1 MDAGLRFATFVAA
14 AAAML
19 ATSPTTAEYS
29 SRDRP
34 RIVLDNG
41 NMVFQV
47 PSAKNISFRTTSGR
61 GGILLNGRDVAEVL
75 AKVSEAARTIEPIA
89 TNTQLQEL
97 AETVETVTTL
107 RSQMGQ
113 LSTKCQQLQTKVRRL
128 EANFTRVVRVSI
140 NRLVTAL
147 RRLRNGLN
155 QDPCA
160 SNPCSHGGT
169 CIGRFNAFTCI
180 CPPSWEGPRCEV
192 DVDECSHLAGSDLG
206 CQNNARCINTPGSY
220 RCECAQGF
228 YGARCTESQ
237 DSCTTTSSHSLCD
250 HGTCVSLPRT
260 NNPPYMCLCE
270 QGWTKGF
277 GQPSCSVDVD
287 ECSTGHHFCSRN
299 PPVAC
304 INYPGGFGCAPCP
317 SGYSGDGYTCSDI
330 DECLVNN
337 GGCSQNPRVDCY
349 NTVGSRF
356 CGPCPPGYVGDGVSC
371 SYVGACNVN
380 NGGCSPI
387 ATCIVRSGTFHEC
400 RCPPGYVGNGVGPS
414 GCLRQGEP
422 GVGPSQPQPVPALP
436 PVLDPCA
443 AQPCRHGFCQV
454 RGNDFLCVC
463 ETGYSGRLCDS
474 TSDGCSSSPC
484 LNNGTCSGGPAGGFV
499 CSCTPDWT
507 GPTCDEPRLSCD
519 DTLYGINGTL
529 RYPENGGQYTH
540 KRDCRWIIQTKNEMV
555 LNLTFTTFHLEEG
568 HECAFDYLE
577 IHDGPTSARRTIG
590 RYCGTQLSGS
600 SIVSSQSDLYLHFHS
615 DSSVGADGFVIEW
628 TSIEPQCGKVMP
640 VANVGAVSSPGYP
653 DHYPSNRDCLWTL
666 AVPTG
671 KRIQLHLA
679 TVQMEHHPNCSYDY
693 LKIYDGATEQ
703 DRQLAVFC
711 GTNNTASERPILSSG
726 HNMLI
731 QFHSDE
737 SSTDTGFYGT
747 YAAVPSI
754 PGCGGVMSRDKGR
767 FTSPGHPNPYENGL
781 LCEWEIRASPGERLR
796 LVFERFDLES
806 HPVCKWD
813 ALEVYDGSDD
823 RSPLL
828 RRMCGDSTPSPV
840 LSTGSSLFLRFKT
853 DENTR
858 LQGFSALYET
868 VCGGRWMGLQG
879 ELASPRY
886 PSVYPRNRHCNYT
899 ILVPPGNVIRLAVQT
914 FDVENDDNCNYD
926 YLEISEL
933 ARNGSTTR
941 IGRYCGSSLPPV
953 ITSSYNQLRLVFHT
967 DHSNE
972 HHGFLANYTA
982 VDVGCGGVLTES
994 GSLASP
1000 ATRSAASD
1008 HSDGGDDGA
1017 SGGTG
1022 EAYRHNMICRWILRA
1037 PPGHTVRLSFTHFVI
1052 EDSSNC
1058 SYDYIEIHDTSDQ
1071 MIGRY
1076 CGLKAPPTLTSSGR
1090 QLQVIFRTDDS
1101 VTREGFLAHFIF
1113 LNERTACGG
1122 DYYLSQGVI
1131 RSPLYPRAYLND
1143 RDCSWVL
1150 HVPDGRQIRLNF
1162 THFEIASDPSCRP
1175 SYLEILN
1182 GGQATSPLAGRFCQ
1196 RNAPSNF
1203 VSDTNTLR
1211 LHFVS
1216 GSTQRAAGFEV
1227 YYDSALTGC
1236 GGTTG
1241 GASGSIVSPNYPQPY
1256 GHHAECKWNIR
1267 VNEGSRIALAVVDM
1281 DIERHQRCR
1290 YDALEIFDG
1299 ASDRDKRL
1307 ALLCNDQQRPGQL
1320 LSTRNDMFLRF
1331 RTDASTA
1338 GRGFHVVYSSDC
1350 NVHIK
1355 NKQHGVI
1362 ESPNYPEPS
1371 PHNANCTW
1379 TIEAFT
1385 GHNISI
1391 AFSFFELE
1399 HDNNCTFDYVE
1410 VNETDSDGHPK
1421 RLGRFCG
1428 QISLPSTVVSS
1439 KNIVTVQ
1446 YVTDGSVSS
1455 RGFRLEYA
1463 WRGCGGVLVKRTG
1476 IIETPNYPHGYP
1488 KNTECL
1494 WVIKA
1499 PLGQRVQL
1507 SFEDMH
1513 LESSSGC
1520 HFDFVRVYAGPDFT
1534 SPKIAEICSASSR
1547 VSELI
1552 SPGGTMT
1559 VHFRSDLSIQGKGFR
1574 ATYRFDRR
1582 GCGGRFSTPSAV
1594 IMSPGYPENYDA
1606 QDDCTWEIRVAQGHV
1621 VNLQILD
1628 FGMPASTNCSD
1639 SYLAVYD
1646 NLRAGGDKLLL
1657 RHCGDSLPDQ
1667 VNITSTSNQLRLRM
1681 KASGISAGK
1690 GFKARYT
1697 TGCGATL
1704 NADMGGVFATKEYP
1718 HYSPDTECSWIIRT
1732 SQPNEQVSLTIT
1744 HLSLPPNECTQS
1756 NVTVHDGDSFDSPV
1770 LHTLCTAQ
1778 LPPVIVSRGGAL
1790 LVHTSQAILR
1800 AHYGTFSSG
1809 CGGTTNSLEGNVASP
1824 GYPETYTPSVDCVW
1838 RINAAEGNMMLLTFS
1853 LFSLEESEFCNKDY
1867 LEIRERNAHG
1877 KLLGRFCGD
1886 ETPMN
1891 ITLANGLWIKFHSD
1905 DTDVAAGFSAH
1916 FATMRT
1922 VDLEGT
1928 SGVIE
1933 SPLYP
1938 HDALALGIFT
1948 WRLHVP
1954 DDLYPRISWDTIFF
1968 TEQECWTSSLV
1979 LMDGIDEGSPEV
1991 AKYCGSRKPDPTVLR
2006 SSHVQLRFVSGGGY
2020 AKWKMRWEAVNSSY
2034 LPTMEQ
2040 GSVCNFRVQ
2049 LDNAT
2054 SVTNISSPGFPESY
2068 TDYLNCSWSL
2078 VAPSRRVAK
2087 ISFNVVDLRSWEL
2100 IDNCF
2105 YDYINVYDVD
2115 PTTSSEQR
2123 NLRSICGQ
2131 IAKADLP
2138 APLVSSTRFMMLRF
2152 WSTDASRSEVIG
2164 KGFSASFQSVCGGNI
2179 TEPSGVIQESD
2190 ILDSEMLCRWR
2201 ITSDRRVPLKITIE
2215 SINLP
2220 SDGGACRETF
2230 IQVLNGGQSDSPP
2243 LGQGKFCGSS
2253 SRVQELPK
2261 TSSAT
2266 AFITYRRNSPQ
2277 KGQFRLR
2284 WEESGIECGGPVR
2297 LSREV
2302 KTRELTSPGYPH
2314 GAPAHAVTCDWT
2326 VSGPPRSR
2334 IRVDF
2339 PDSFHMRHGCHDE
2352 PNERR
2357 KDYVEV
2363 FDGGTANAPSLGL
2376 FCGSD
2381 RGDSLVSSG
2390 NLIALRYVQTNAA
2403 GDFLGFRS
2411 TVTLAE
2417 CGGTLWPFNERSRN
2431 LEELR
2436 EKLAEGSFFDCAW
2449 QLRSLDQTVAAL
2461 TVRGLTLA
2469 DSPGCTGMDFLEVRD
2484 GNRTGP
2490 VLAQICGPNSTLDV
2504 QSSENSMFLRVKLS
2518 SGTRHNPRSLTLRWH
2533 SEFSHCGGELTADEG
2548 TFTSPGFPRPLE
2560 ERRHCYWTIAAPEGN
2575 RVSLSIDGNV
2585 NDCTAVLQIM
2595 ERFYRRTVE
2604 CGRALP
2610 FTYESFQSR
2619 IVVSYTFQR
2628 LAGGSGIRVTYGTTK
2643 ELPCYQE
2650 LTETSGTLE
2659 APAEALTSSSHYGC
2673 EWTMA
2678 LTPNQTLAVTMDNMN
2693 FTTTENANCRAE
2705 FLHVSLRKLKHV
2717 LSVPVGASLANR
2729 RRLAQRDIT
2738 GRLCK
2743 QGDREVIVPQNEP
2756 ISIHYSK
2763 AHNQS
2768 SGGFRAS
2775 YRVNDCGGRLSIRDN
2790 MEFITTPRFPDDYPP
2805 NTDCVWIIEPDVWGT
2820 QVKLNFSSFSLE
2832 ENCSLDWLD
2841 VKSGSNGL
2849 APSVNQYCGQR
2860 SPTSLIGTSFMLIFH
2875 SDSVG
2880 TAKGFNI
2887 SVSAVGLACG
2897 GLVHGRGEQSLQ
2909 SPNYPNRYPANTEC
2923 DWTVDVQ
2930 KGYRALLAFRGRFDI
2945 EASTN
2950 CIADYVK
2957 VFNERPDGQ
2966 WETLPVGSYCGI
2978 EAPAAIEATTH
2989 RARVLFRSN
2998 GDIQADGFRMVVTK
3012 ACGDRYEEDEGEI
3025 TSPRFP
3031 ENYANNLNCSYLIVV
3046 PQGSHLELSFD
3057 SDNFELENHDT
3068 CKYDNLTLYAG
3079 NSTSSPVLGGP
3090 WCGVDAPG
3098 NYSVASSVLVMF
3110 RTDWSS
3116 SGKGFRLRY
3125 RISHCGGNL
3134 TAERGTFSLLPTMVD
3149 SDSGTSRCIWHIYA
3163 PEGRAV
3169 ELRLQLGPDQHATHG
3184 TDCADAFVAS
3194 HVRVLDGDSDLAPPI
3209 AVFCGRHGGPDTFKS
3224 TGRTMTVVLVVNQ
3237 MYLVGTGFR
3246 ASYRSTLGEK
3256 QGCGGTFR
3264 QESGALAPPSRDSS
3278 GSYPGGPLN
3287 CLWTIIARSGYGLE
3301 LNVTAL
3307 NLGSGTLPCNAASA
3321 NMLEVW
3327 DSLDE
3332 HQEPLMRLCGQR
3344 PPEAPLRS
3352 AGNTLLVRFVTKA
3365 KGEGP
3370 GFAAAFKE
3378 LPPLCGG
3385 SVNVSGDSWQ
3395 TLQSPGY
3402 PNAAPANVRCL
3413 WVLRAQEPVIPSG
3426 AVQVFDTDDAFRDV
3440 TIRLKEMRLPCED
3453 GAYLALITT
3462 QKYLQLPPVRLCGQ
3476 SVPQE
3481 WLKPHASA
3489 SRVQLLLDTGRRGGQ
3504 AKLKLE
3510 YGSMAD
3516 ANLTYTQPSGVVHN
3530 VDYPGW
3536 TTITHPT
3543 MLTIAPVNA
3552 TATSAIALYFV
3563 HFNVGNPVNGSC
3575 PIVFMQVRDGGAS
3588 SRVLAH
3594 VCGDINPTPV
3604 FSTGS
3609 QLSVVV
3615 KNTATSHAMGG
3626 WAVRFFMVYYSSP
3639 AGAPAGC
3646 GGNVTA
3652 NEGALSSPGYPTTF
3666 AQHQTCAWFV
3676 TGRARA
3682 TLQLSFVAFAFNSTA
3697 ADCDS
3702 NYLEVYNGHRDT
3714 PDAKITRLCG
3724 QDMPA
3729 TLQSSGSQLLVKM
3742 TTNEKNTGVGFYAR
3756 FKVQHDD
3763 QRTRIGSS
3771 PEV

>member
-1 MDAGLRFATFVAA
+1 MDVGLRFATFVAA
-14 AAAML
+14 ATAML
-19 ATSPTTAEYS
+19 ATAPTTAEYS

-47 PSAKNISFRTTSGR
+47 PSAKNISFRTSSGR
-61 GGILLNGRDVAEVL
+61 GGIFLNGRDVAEVL

-89 TNTQLQEL
+89 TNTQLQSL
-97 AETVETVTTL
+97 TETMETVTTL

-128 EANFTRVVRVSI
+128 EANLTRAVRVPI

-147 RRLRNGLN
+147 RRLRTGLN
-155 QDPCA
+155 QNPCA

-192 DVDECSHLAGSDLG
+192 DVDECSHWAGSDLG
-206 CQNNARCINTPGSY
+206 CQNNARCINTPGSF

-330 DECLVNN
+330 DECLTNN
-337 GGCSQNPRVDCY
+337 GGCSQNPRVDCH

-371 SYVGACNVN
+371 TYVGACNVN

-422 GVGPSQPQPVPALP
+422 GVGPSQPQPLPALP

-474 TSDGCSSSPC
+474 TSDACSSSPC

-499 CSCTPDWT
+499 CSCTTDWT
-507 GPTCDEPRLSCD
+507 GPTCDDPRQSCD
-519 DTLYGINGTL
+519 DTMYGINGTL
-529 RYPENGGQYTH
+529 RYPENGDQYTH
-540 KRDCRWIIQTKNEMV
+540 KRDCRWIIQTNHEMV
-555 LNLTFTTFHLEEG
+555 LNLTFTTFNLEEG

-577 IHDGPTSARRTIG
+577 IHDGPTSSRRTIG
-590 RYCGTQLSGS
+590 RFCGTQLSGT
-600 SIVSSQSDLYLHFHS
+600 SIVSSQSALYLHFHS
-615 DSSVGADGFVIEW
+615 DASVGADGFVIEW
-628 TSIEPQCGKVMP
+628 TSVEPECGKVMP
-640 VANVGAVSSPGYP
+640 VANVGSVSSPGYP
-653 DHYPSNRDCLWTL
+653 DHYPSNRNCLWTL
-666 AVPTG
+666 AVPPG
-671 KRIQLHLA
+671 KRIQLHIA

-711 GTNNTASERPILSSG
+711 GTNNTAGERPILSSG

-731 QFHSDE
+731 RFHSDE
-737 SSTDTGFYGT
+737 SSTDSGFYAT

-754 PGCGGVMSRDKGR
+754 PGCGGVMSRDRGR

-781 LCEWEIRASPGERLR
+781 LCEWEIRAAPGERLR
-796 LVFERFDLES
+796 LIFERFELES
-806 HPVCKWD
+806 HPNCKWD
-813 ALEVYDGSDD
+813 ALEIYDGSDD

-828 RRMCGDSTPSPV
+828 RRVCGDYVPSPV

-868 VCGGRWMGLQG
+868 VCGGRWRGLQG
-879 ELASPRY
+879 ELTSPRY

-899 ILVPPGNVIRLAVQT
+899 ILVPPGNVIRLTVQT

-933 ARNGSTTR
+933 ARNGSFTR

-953 ITSSYNQLRLVFHT
+953 ITSTYNQLRLVFHT

-982 VDVGCGGVLTES
+982 VDVGCGGVLAES
-994 GSLASP
+994 GTLSSP
-1000 ATRSAASD
+1000 ATRSAASA

-1037 PPGHTVRLSFTHFVI
+1037 PPGHTVRLSFTHFVL
-1052 EDSSNC
+1052 EDSNNC

-1071 MIGRY
+1071 LIGRY

-1090 QLQVIFRTDDS
+1090 QLEVIFRTDDS

-1122 DYYLSQGVI
+1122 DYYLSQGVV

-1143 RDCSWVL
+1143 RECSWVL

-1216 GSTQRAAGFEV
+1216 GSGQRATGFEI

-1241 GASGSIVSPNYPQPY
+1241 GATGSIVSPNYPQPY
-1256 GHHAECKWNIR
+1256 GHHAECKWNIHA
-1267 VNEGSRIALAVVDM
+1267 NEGSRITLAVVDM

-1307 ALLCNDQQRPGQL
+1307 AMLCNDQQRPGQL
-1320 LSTRNDMFLRF
+1320 LSTSNDMYLRF

-1338 GRGFHVVYSSDC
+1338 GRGFHVVYSADC
-1350 NVHIK
+1350 NVRIV
-1355 NKQHGVI
+1355 NKRHGVI

-1399 HDNNCTFDYVE
+1399 HDSNCTYDYVE
-1410 VNETDSDGHPK
+1410 INETDSEGRQK

-1428 QISLPSTVVSS
+1428 QISLPSLVVSS
-1439 KNIVTVQ
+1439 KNIVTVR

-1476 IIETPNYPHGYP
+1476 SIETPNYPHGYP

-1513 LESSSGC
+1513 LESSRGC
-1520 HFDFVRVYAGPDFT
+1520 PFDFVRVYAGPDFT

-1559 VHFRSDLSIQGKGFR
+1559 VHFRSDVSIQGKGFR

-1628 FGMPASTNCSD
+1628 FGMPSSTNCSD

-1646 NLRAGGDKLLL
+1646 NLRAGGDRMLL
-1657 RHCGDSLPDQ
+1657 RHCGDSLPDP

-1681 KASGISAGK
+1681 KASGTSAGK

-1744 HLSLPPNECTQS
+1744 HLSLPPNECIHS

-1838 RINAAEGNMMLLTFS
+1838 RINAAEGNMMLLSFA

-1877 KLLGRFCGD
+1877 KLLGRFCGED
-1886 ETPMN
+1886 TPMN
-1891 ITLANGLWIKFHSD
+1891 ITLANGLWLKFHSD

-1938 HDALALGIFT
+1938 HDALALGTFT

-1968 TEQECWTSSLV
+1968 TEEECWTSSLV
-1979 LMDGIDEGSPEV
+1979 LIDGIDEGSPEV

-2020 AKWKMRWEAVNSSY
+2020 AKWRMRWEAVNSSY
-2034 LPTMEQ
+2034 LPSMEQ
-2040 GSVCNFRVQ
+2040 GNAGSVCNFRIE

-2054 SVTNISSPGFPESY
+2054 SVINITSPGFPESY

-2115 PTTSSEQR
+2115 PTTTAEQR

-2131 IAKADLP
+2131 IAKAELP
-2138 APLVSSTRFMMLRF
+2138 APLVSSTRFMLLRF
-2152 WSTDASRSEVIG
+2152 RSTDASRSEVVG

-2190 ILDSEMLCRWR
+2190 ILDSEVQCSWR
-2201 ITSDRRVPLKITIE
+2201 ISSDRRVPLKITIE
-2215 SINLP
+2215 SIYLP
-2220 SDGGACRETF
+2220 SDGGACRDTF

-2243 LGQGKFCGSS
+2243 LGQGKFCGSL
-2253 SRVQELPK
+2253 SRAQELPK

-2326 VSGPPRSR
+2326 VMGPPRSR

-2352 PNERR
+2352 PDERR

-2436 EKLAEGSFFDCAW
+2436 EKLVEGSNFDCAW
-2449 QLRSLDQTVAAL
+2449 QLRSLDQTVVAL

-2469 DSPGCTGMDFLEVRD
+2469 DSPGCTGFDFLEVRD

-2604 CGRALP
+2604 CGHALP

-2643 ELPCYQE
+2643 ELPCYHE

-2659 APAEALTSSSHYGC
+2659 APAEALTSGSHYGC
-2673 EWTMA
+2673 EWTLA
-2678 LTPNQTLAVTMDNMN
+2678 LTPNQTLAVTMDSMN

-2705 FLHVSLRKLKHV
+2705 FVHVSR
-2717 LSVPVGASLANR
+2717 
-2729 RRLAQRDIT
+2729 
-2738 GRLCK
+2738 RLCK
-2743 QGDREVIVPQNEP
+2743 QGDREVVVPQNEP

-2763 AHNQS
+2763 AHNKS
-2768 SGGFRAS
+2768 SGGFKAS

-2790 MEFITTPRFPDDYPP
+2790 MEFISTPRFPDDYPP

-2832 ENCSLDWLD
+2832 DNCSLDFLD
-2841 VKSGSNGL
+2841 VRSGNNGL
-2849 APSVNQYCGQR
+2849 APSVNQFCGQR
-2860 SPTSLIGTSFMLIFH
+2860 SPSPLIGTAFMLIFH

-2880 TAKGFNI
+2880 SAKGFNI
-2887 SVSAVGLACG
+2887 SISAVGLACG
-2897 GLVHGRGEQSLQ
+2897 GL
-2909 SPNYPNRYPANTEC
+2909 
-2923 DWTVDVQ
+2923 
-2930 KGYRALLAFRGRFDI
+2930 
-2945 EASTN
+2945 
-2950 CIADYVK
+2950 
-2957 VFNERPDGQ
+2957 
-2966 WETLPVGSYCGI
+2966 
-2978 EAPAAIEATTH
+2978 
-2989 RARVLFRSN
+2989 
-2998 GDIQADGFRMVVTK
+2998 
-3012 ACGDRYEEDEGEI
+3012 
-3025 TSPRFP
+3025 
-3031 ENYANNLNCSYLIVV
+3031 
-3046 PQGSHLELSFD
+3046 
-3057 SDNFELENHDT
+3057 
-3068 CKYDNLTLYAG
+3068 
-3079 NSTSSPVLGGP
+3079 
-3090 WCGVDAPG
+3090 
-3098 NYSVASSVLVMF
+3098 
-3110 RTDWSS
+3110 
-3116 SGKGFRLRY
+3116 
-3125 RISHCGGNL
+3125 
-3134 TAERGTFSLLPTMVD
+3134 
-3149 SDSGTSRCIWHIYA
+3149 
-3163 PEGRAV
+3163 
-3169 ELRLQLGPDQHATHG
+3169 
-3184 TDCADAFVAS
+3184 
-3194 HVRVLDGDSDLAPPI
+3194 
-3209 AVFCGRHGGPDTFKS
+3209 
-3224 TGRTMTVVLVVNQ
+3224 
-3237 MYLVGTGFR
+3237 
-3246 ASYRSTLGEK
+3246 
-3256 QGCGGTFR
+3256 
-3264 QESGALAPPSRDSS
+3264 
-3278 GSYPGGPLN
+3278 
-3287 CLWTIIARSGYGLE
+3287 
-3301 LNVTAL
+3301 
-3307 NLGSGTLPCNAASA
+3307 
-3321 NMLEVW
+3321 
-3327 DSLDE
+3327 
-3332 HQEPLMRLCGQR
+3332 
-3344 PPEAPLRS
+3344 
-3352 AGNTLLVRFVTKA
+3352 
-3365 KGEGP
+3365 
-3370 GFAAAFKE
+3370 
-3378 LPPLCGG
+3378 
-3385 SVNVSGDSWQ
+3385 
-3395 TLQSPGY
+3395 
-3402 PNAAPANVRCL
+3402 
-3413 WVLRAQEPVIPSG
+3413 
-3426 AVQVFDTDDAFRDV
+3426 
-3440 TIRLKEMRLPCED
+3440 
-3453 GAYLALITT
+3453 
-3462 QKYLQLPPVRLCGQ
+3462 
-3476 SVPQE
+3476 
-3481 WLKPHASA
+3481 
-3489 SRVQLLLDTGRRGGQ
+3489 
-3504 AKLKLE
+3504 
-3510 YGSMAD
+3510 
-3516 ANLTYTQPSGVVHN
+3516 
-3530 VDYPGW
+3530 
-3536 TTITHPT
+3536 
-3543 MLTIAPVNA
+3543 
-3552 TATSAIALYFV
+3552 
-3563 HFNVGNPVNGSC
+3563 
-3575 PIVFMQVRDGGAS
+3575 
-3588 SRVLAH
+3588 
-3594 VCGDINPTPV
+3594 
-3604 FSTGS
+3604 
-3609 QLSVVV
+3609 
-3615 KNTATSHAMGG
+3615 
-3626 WAVRFFMVYYSSP
+3626 
-3639 AGAPAGC
+3639 
-3646 GGNVTA
+3646 
-3652 NEGALSSPGYPTTF
+3652 
-3666 AQHQTCAWFV
+3666 
-3676 TGRARA
+3676 
-3682 TLQLSFVAFAFNSTA
+3682 
-3697 ADCDS
+3697 
-3702 NYLEVYNGHRDT
+3702 
-3714 PDAKITRLCG
+3714 
-3724 QDMPA
+3724 
-3729 TLQSSGSQLLVKM
+3729 
-3742 TTNEKNTGVGFYAR
+3742 
-3756 FKVQHDD
+3756 
-3763 QRTRIGSS
+3763 
-3771 PEV
+3771 